1 VGTTWQHSDPCS
13 EVLHVRSAATWCP
26 QVYENLQPQ
35 AFFLKL
41 AGNGAGLASAWEAV
55 SCLEAAI
62 SLLNVYYAING
73 ICILLLIARSVPQPG
88 ALWQRWRC

>member
-1 VGTTWQHSDPCS
+1 M
-13 EVLHVRSAATWCP
+13 

-41 AGNGAGLASAWEAV
+41 ANNGAGLASAWEAI
-55 SCLEAAI
+55 SRLEAAI

-73 ICILLLIARSVPQPG
+73 ICILLLIARWVSVVLCCAASSG
-88 ALWQRWRC
+88 G